1 MAPQKIPR
9 LLNVFKLNGTSF
21 ARGTFGERA
30 LTERRPAAG
39 RETDA
44 RFGRN
49 RRERLAR
56 GLPRLF
62 RLDEENV
69 IDMKMLIGPLLE
81 RNGGY
86 SYDTF
91 TITDGLRA
99 SFRYLRLAAAR
110 YDQRALIAEAR
121 RDPACD
127 IYLCE
132 TRSEFERLVEVA
144 RGDDEATA
152 AGEQ

>member
-1 MAPQKIPR
+1 
-9 LLNVFKLNGTSF
+9 
-21 ARGTFGERA
+21 
-30 LTERRPAAG
+30 
-39 RETDA
+39 
-44 RFGRN
+44 
-49 RRERLAR
+49 
-56 GLPRLF
+56 
-62 RLDEENV
+62 
-69 IDMKMLIGPLLE
+69 MKMLIGPLLE

-99 SFRYLRLAAAR
+99 SFRYLRLDAAR

-132 TRSEFERLVEVA
+132 TRSEFERLVEAA
-144 RGDDEATA
+144 RGEDEATA